1 MIEKKDIEKL
11 ATLSRMKLSEEEKD
25 RFAKEID
32 SILGYV
38 KQIQDVSSVDSALAQ
53 KMPTQ
58 YPRRNA
64 LREDVDNRDIIDD
77 TSVLINLAPA
87 SQDGYVKVKKI
98 LG

>member
-1 MIEKKDIEKL
+1 MILKKDIEKL
-11 ATLSRMKLSEEEKD
+11 AALSRMKLSDEETE

-38 KQIQDVSSVDSALAQ
+38 TQIQEVADTTALTE
-53 KMPTQ
+53 KLPSD
-58 YPRRNA
+58 YPHRNA
-64 LREDVDNRDIIDD
+64 LREDVDDRDIVED
-77 TSVLINLAPA
+77 TKVLIDLAPA

>member
-11 ATLSRMKLSEEEKD
+11 ASLSRMTLSEQEKD

-38 KQIQDVSSVDSALAQ
+38 KQIQEVADATESAE
-53 KMPTQ
+53 KVPSQ
-58 YPRRNA
+58 YPHRNA
-64 LREDVDNRDIIDD
+64 MREDIDNRDIIDD
-77 TSVLINLAPA
+77 TSVLVNLAPA
-87 SQDGYVKVKKI
+87 SEKNYVKVKKI

>member
-11 ATLSRMKLSEEEKD
+11 ASLSRMTLSEEEKD

-38 KQIQDVSSVDSALAQ
+38 KQIQEVADVADSSGKVPA
-53 KMPTQ
+53 Q
-58 YPRRNA
+58 YPHRNA

-77 TSVLINLAPA
+77 TSVLVNLAPA
-87 SQDGYVKVKKI
+87 SEKGYVKVKKI